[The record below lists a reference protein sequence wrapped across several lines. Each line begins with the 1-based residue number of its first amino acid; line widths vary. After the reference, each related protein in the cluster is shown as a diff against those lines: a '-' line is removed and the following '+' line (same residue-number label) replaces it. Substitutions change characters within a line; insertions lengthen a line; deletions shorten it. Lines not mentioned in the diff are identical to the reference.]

1 MNDIQFVVLLVL
13 LVLMIFGI
21 LAILYFQNKHLL
33 KQNNQLK
40 DANILLKE
48 VLIDFKKELEESVNY
63 TVRNLGQMF
72 QDQQDKISK
81 IQLEKLDIITNNL
94 VKSFD
99 TLQTHIRDSMD
110 KDLME
115 RSEFNKN
122 LLDNQK
128 ALREE
133 INKTLVDTNMQT
145 ELKLENIRKTL
156 EQSIRS
162 LQEENSKKLDQMRD
176 VVDEKLQKTLEERLS
191 KSFST
196 VSERL
201 EAVHKGLGE
210 MQSIATS
217 VGDLKKVL
225 SNIKTRGTLGEIQLQ
240 NIIEEI
246 MSRSQYEMNFE
257 TKKGS
262 GNQVEFAVKLPGPD
276 KEPVYLPIDSKFPLD
291 KYHKLLDAYDGG
303 NNAEISAAQKELVR
317 ALKESAK
324 EIKDKYID
332 VPYTTE
338 FAIMFLP
345 IEGLYAEAVKLD
357 LIGILQ
363 REYKINIAGPTTL
376 TALLNSLQMGFRT
389 LAIQEKSKEVWEI
402 LEAVKT
408 EFFKFGKVL
417 TKAQEKINSANKDLD
432 ELVGTRTRA
441 IQRKLRTIGTT
452 DELKSVKLLELDSL
466 NEDID
471 SE

>member
-110 KDLME
+110 KDLRE

-162 LQEENSKKLDQMRD
+162 LQEENSKNLIKCVMLLMKITKNFR
-176 VVDEKLQKTLEERLS
+176 R
-191 KSFST
+191 
-196 VSERL
+196 
-201 EAVHKGLGE
+201 
-210 MQSIATS
+210 TS
-217 VGDLKKVL
+217 V
-225 SNIKTRGTLGEIQLQ
+225 
-240 NIIEEI
+240 
-246 MSRSQYEMNFE
+246 
-257 TKKGS
+257 
-262 GNQVEFAVKLPGPD
+262 
-276 KEPVYLPIDSKFPLD
+276 
-291 KYHKLLDAYDGG
+291 
-303 NNAEISAAQKELVR
+303 
-317 ALKESAK
+317 
-324 EIKDKYID
+324 
-332 VPYTTE
+332 
-338 FAIMFLP
+338 
-345 IEGLYAEAVKLD
+345 
-357 LIGILQ
+357 
-363 REYKINIAGPTTL
+363 
-376 TALLNSLQMGFRT
+376 
-389 LAIQEKSKEVWEI
+389 
-402 LEAVKT
+402 
-408 EFFKFGKVL
+408 
-417 TKAQEKINSANKDLD
+417 
-432 ELVGTRTRA
+432 
-441 IQRKLRTIGTT
+441 
-452 DELKSVKLLELDSL
+452 
-466 NEDID
+466 
-471 SE
+471 

>member
-1 MNDIQFVVLLVL
+1 
-13 LVLMIFGI
+13 
-21 LAILYFQNKHLL
+21 
-33 KQNNQLK
+33 
-40 DANILLKE
+40 
-48 VLIDFKKELEESVNY
+48 
-63 TVRNLGQMF
+63 MF

-110 KDLME
+110 KDLRE

-217 VGDLKKVL
+217 VGDLKKYYRISKLGVL
-225 SNIKTRGTLGEIQLQ
+225 
-240 NIIEEI
+240 
-246 MSRSQYEMNFE
+246 
-257 TKKGS
+257 
-262 GNQVEFAVKLPGPD
+262 
-276 KEPVYLPIDSKFPLD
+276 
-291 KYHKLLDAYDGG
+291 
-303 NNAEISAAQKELVR
+303 
-317 ALKESAK
+317 
-324 EIKDKYID
+324 
-332 VPYTTE
+332 
-338 FAIMFLP
+338 
-345 IEGLYAEAVKLD
+345 
-357 LIGILQ
+357 
-363 REYKINIAGPTTL
+363 
-376 TALLNSLQMGFRT
+376 
-389 LAIQEKSKEVWEI
+389 
-402 LEAVKT
+402 
-408 EFFKFGKVL
+408 
-417 TKAQEKINSANKDLD
+417 
-432 ELVGTRTRA
+432 
-441 IQRKLRTIGTT
+441 
-452 DELKSVKLLELDSL
+452 
-466 NEDID
+466 
-471 SE
+471 